1 MTGSIKGSLLLR
13 IGGEWVEGLYEYE
26 VVKITEVREATNEI
40 EVERGAFGTK
50 ATDHGTGTEV
60 FAGPIIPPEG
70 PLTGE
75 QGVPPCGQLPVAPAT
90 AASDVP
96 TPSAGQPEA
105 PGTVQ
110 DVQSEFVEPTDGVIE
125 TDSQDNF
132 FTLNNFA
139 MKVGEAATIRLT
151 NPGQLPH
158 NLRIAGLDGDW
169 FTDDDCATEIL
180 QNGGV
185 DEFTFV
191 LDAPATLV
199 FRCDVHP
206 TQMWGQITVSE

>member
-1 MTGSIKGSLLLR
+1 MR
-13 IGGEWVEGLYEYE
+13 
-26 VVKITEVREATNEI
+26 
-40 EVERGAFGTK
+40 RGAWGTQAK
-50 ATDHGTGTEV
+50 DDGTGTEV

-70 PLTGE
+70 PLIGE

-90 AASDVP
+90 AASDGP
-96 TPSAGQPEA
+96 TPSAGQPKA
-105 PGTVQ
+105 PSPAQ
-110 DVQSEFVEPTDGVIE
+110 EIQSEFVEPTDGVIE
-125 TDSQDNF
+125 TDSEDNF

-139 MKVGEAATIRLT
+139 IKVGESVTIRLT
-151 NPGQLPH
+151 NPGIEPH

-169 FTDDDCATEIL
+169 FTDDDFATGIL

-206 TQMWGQITVSE
+206 APMWGQITVSE